1 MCIGNSTG
9 KQNKV
14 SLKSKLDVGSIRE
27 NYKEFV
33 KNNKLTLKPQ
43 QRLRAKKQ
51 CMYWGG
57 YQDCIEY

>member
-43 QRLRAKKQ
+43 QRLRGKKQ

-57 YQDCIEY
+57 